1 MEEKDPAELSH
12 GKVRPGIPKKTHHFC
27 SLLPLEFFT
36 ILNQRWED
44 FLDSKNCIKLSNDG
58 L

>member
-36 ILNQRWED
+36 ILNQR
-44 FLDSKNCIKLSNDG
+44 
-58 L
+58 